1 MRRPVVLAALAIALS
16 SAPAAAQPRPQVAG
30 PHVSVR
36 DSSALR
42 AQLGIPVA
50 QRLLTSDDFA
60 TRIRGIERF
69 GAIGTTEAIDAL
81 VDAMDQS
88 SVAVRDPRA
97 RLTAVRVLAEEVKR
111 DNVRQVLLREVTD
124 TSGSDGRGGVSS
136 IAGVLRATAALAL
149 ARSGDKKALGG
160 LAGLLLQ
167 PGPTGE
173 AALHALRVYP
183 PASLDSFLEGHKRL
197 TPALAT
203 FLGELGD
210 LRALDRL
217 RAMIQEGDPAG
228 KAAAAIALAK
238 LGDEA
243 ALPVAREWLKKG
255 EPRQRRA
262 AAEVLV
268 YLDAPEAAEA
278 VTALLANDASRDD
291 GLRLALLAPA
301 PALAAPLAKALPDLA
316 PELRGRAIAAIGRAG
331 GAGGVAALAPLL
343 DRSDTALPA
352 AFALATMPG
361 DDARAAI
368 EKAIGSARSGD
379 ARRLLLRAGT
389 VRALVL
395 DDAPS
400 GLKDGLRALFKETS
414 PADRAAG
421 AFGLVALGMMS
432 LGDALDAS
440 CKGGKGDA
448 GLACDVTAVA
458 AARGALALP
467 DGASSLEPLMPLLK
481 RAAALSDPRAL
492 SAPTPDASGPLRE
505 ALTVAVGAALL
516 AHPDGGE
523 LSTSVLAA
531 WAEAGGPLAPLAAR
545 ALPSRDDEAIHGRI
559 KRLLEGSDPVV
570 RAHVALGLGRDPEA
584 SAVSLLTSAYRFEED
599 AGVRRAVVR
608 ALSRRTEVQRTA
620 TLVLARDLDPDEEVR
635 WLARAA
641 LEGRDL
647 DLSIRPA
654 LGVEPRRSVAWVAI
668 QSNEGPAPGGDAP
681 LRTARLQRAD
691 GLVVPAVADPDGVLL
706 VPGLPAG
713 PASLLLGRAPEPARP
728 RPVTP
733 SAPVASPA
741 AAPSEAADP

>member
-1 MRRPVVLAALAIALS
+1 
-16 SAPAAAQPRPQVAG
+16 
-30 PHVSVR
+30 
-36 DSSALR
+36 
-42 AQLGIPVA
+42 
-50 QRLLTSDDFA
+50 
-60 TRIRGIERF
+60 
-69 GAIGTTEAIDAL
+69 
-81 VDAMDQS
+81 MDQS

-97 RLTAVRVLAEEVKR
+97 RLTAVRVLAGEAKR
-111 DNVRQVLLREVTD
+111 DNVRQVLMREVTD

-136 IAGVLRATAALAL
+136 LAGVLRTTAALAL
-149 ARSGDKKALGG
+149 ARSGDKKALGA
-160 LAGLLLQ
+160 LASALLQ
-167 PGPTGE
+167 PGSTGE

-183 PASLDSFLEGHKRL
+183 PASLESFLEAHRRL

-210 LRALDRL
+210 LRAVDRL
-217 RAMIQEGDPAG
+217 HTMLQEGDPAG
-228 KAAAAIALAK
+228 KTAAAIALAK

-268 YLDAPEAAEA
+268 YLDAPDAAAA
-278 VTALLANDASRDD
+278 VTGLLAADATRAD

-301 PALAAPLAKALPDLA
+301 PALAAPLAKALPDV
-316 PELRGRAIAAIGRAG
+316 PSELSGRVVAALGRAG
-331 GAGGVAALAPLL
+331 AAAQLAPLL
-343 DRSDTALPA
+343 DKPDLALPA

-361 DDARAAI
+361 DDARTAL
-368 EKAIGSARSGD
+368 EKALGDGGARTAD
-379 ARRLLLRAGT
+379 RRRLVLRAGV

-400 GLKDGLRALFKETS
+400 GLKDGLRALFKGTA

-421 AFGLVALGMMS
+421 AFGLVALGIMS
-432 LGDALDAS
+432 LGDALEATCKHSKDGGGLDCDA
-440 CKGGKGDA
+440 A
-448 GLACDVTAVA
+448 TAA

-467 DGASSLEPLMPLLK
+467 DGASSLEPLVPLLK
-481 RAAALSDPRAL
+481 QAAALSDPRAL
-492 SAPTPDASGPLRE
+492 SRSAPDAVARSPLGE
-505 ALTVAVGAALL
+505 ALAVAAGAAL

-531 WAEAGGPLAPLAAR
+531 WAEAGGPLAPLCAR
-545 ALPSRDDEAIHGRI
+545 ALPARDDEALHGRI

-599 AGVRRAVVR
+599 AGVRRAIMR
-608 ALSRRTEVQRTA
+608 ALSRRTEVQRMA
-620 TLVLARDLDPDEEVR
+620 TLSTARDLDPDEEVR

-641 LEGRDL
+641 LDGRDL
-647 DLSIRPA
+647 DPSLRPA

-668 QSNEGPAPGGDAP
+668 QSNQGPAADKDLVP
-681 LRTARLQRAD
+681 RTARLTRAD
-691 GLVVPAVADPDGVLL
+691 GLVVPAVADPDGALL

-728 RPVTP
+728 PPGPTP
-733 SAPVASPA
+733 APAPA
-741 AAPSEAADP
+741 ATPHDAADP